1 MVAAYGVVIQDGMAV
16 RFRYSKGEL
25 TDDDLLVYVSGVIK
39 GKLLDNEMLVQQA
52 ASNSKE
58 QFSNSPDLVK
68 AITDAIIDAFD
79 ANTRMSALALGSQRI
94 QDGIKDVLLGPAQLY
109 EALRE
114 RYSERPTS

>member
-1 MVAAYGVVIQDGMAV
+1 
-16 RFRYSKGEL
+16 
-25 TDDDLLVYVSGVIK
+25 
-39 GKLLDNEMLVQQA
+39 MLGAGQA

-79 ANTRMSALALGSQRI
+79 VHTKMSTQALGSQRI
-94 QDGIKDVLLGPAQLY
+94 QEGIKDVLLGPAQLY

-114 RYSERPTS
+114 QHTGPRSAGL